1 MASVIERDLREQLL
15 DRRQRLQTAIA
26 EFEDATHLVHL
37 LQEVDAALERMNQGT
52 YGLCE
57 VCHESIEIEAL
68 MANPLVRVCL
78 GDLTPDQQRA
88 LEDDLELASRI
99 QGELLPQH
107 HLSFDGWEISYYY
120 EPAGPVSGDYCDVLK
135 PEAADGDLLFLLGDI
150 SGKGVAA
157 SMLMAH
163 LHAIFRSLITADL
176 PVHRLVERAN
186 RIFGESTLSSY
197 YATLVCGRASRSGAV
212 EICNAGHPAPL
223 WMRGR
228 QVLSIE
234 ATGLPVGLF
243 ASGRYTARRLQLA
256 PGDSLFLYTDGLT
269 EARNQADVEY
279 GVERLSSLLR
289 DCDSFSPQGLI
300 SACLEDLT
308 AFRSGAPKTDDLTL
322 MAIRRS

>member
-99 QGELLPQH
+99 QAELLPQH

-120 EPAGPVSGDYCDVLK
+120 EPAGPVSGDYCDVVK
-135 PEAADGDLLFLLGDI
+135 PEAAGGDLLFLLGDI

-212 EICNAGHPAPL
+212 EVCNAGHPAPL

-228 QVLSIE
+228 EVLSIE

-243 ASGRYTARRLQLA
+243 ASGQYSARRLQLA

-279 GVERLSSLLR
+279 GVGRLSSLLR

-300 SACLEDLT
+300 STCLEDLT
-308 AFRSGAPKTDDLTL
+308 AFRSGAPKADDLTL
-322 MAIRRS
+322 MAIRRT